1 MQVVL
6 PTPLLFLPTPREELP
21 ANTAAAPA
29 LHQAHPCAVGGRMQ
43 PGLLLA
49 ASTLAAVLGMALL
62 EEGVCKAPDGKNG
75 SPGAPGRDGRPG
87 QKGDTGEPG
96 RAAPSTGTKGPK
108 GDAGQPGL
116 PGPPGLRGP
125 PGSPGPVG
133 IPGLPG
139 PPGEKGRAG
148 DVLEHP
154 RPAFSASRL
163 SPPRAGT
170 TVVFDRIITNQENSY
185 SPQTGKFTCSTPGL
199 YYFTFQVVSS
209 GDLCLSITKN
219 GQRVVS
225 FCDNNSQGILQV
237 NSGSSVLSL
246 ALGDQV
252 SLSTDPAQGSSI
264 YSGSEVDSVFS
275 GFLVS
280 PETA

>member
-1 MQVVL
+1 
-6 PTPLLFLPTPREELP
+6 
-21 ANTAAAPA
+21 
-29 LHQAHPCAVGGRMQ
+29 MQ

-75 SPGAPGRDGRPG
+75 SPGVPGRDGRPG

-133 IPGLPG
+133 IPGFPG

-185 SPQTGKFTCSTPGL
+185 SPQTGKFTCSIPGL

-219 GQRVVS
+219 GQRVAS

>member
-1 MQVVL
+1 
-6 PTPLLFLPTPREELP
+6 
-21 ANTAAAPA
+21 
-29 LHQAHPCAVGGRMQ
+29 MQ

-75 SPGAPGRDGRPG
+75 SPGVPGRDGRPG

-96 RAAPSTGTKGPK
+96 RAAPSTGVRGPK
-108 GDAGQPGL
+108 GDTGEPGS
-116 PGPPGLRGP
+116 PGFPGMRGP
-125 PGSPGPVG
+125 PGSPGPMG
-133 IPGLPG
+133 RPGLPG
-139 PPGEKGRAG
+139 PAGDKGRVG

-185 SPQTGKFTCSTPGL
+185 SPQTGKFTCSIPGL

-219 GQRVVS
+219 GQSVVS

-246 ALGDQV
+246 ARGDQV
-252 SLSTDPAQGSSI
+252 YLSTIPTQGSSI
-264 YSGSEVDSVFS
+264 YSGSEADSVFS